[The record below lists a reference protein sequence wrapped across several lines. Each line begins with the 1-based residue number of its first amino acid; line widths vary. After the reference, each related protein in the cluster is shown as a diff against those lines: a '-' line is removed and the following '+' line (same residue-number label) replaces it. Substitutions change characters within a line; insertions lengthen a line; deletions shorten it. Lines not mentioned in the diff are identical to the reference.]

1 MRVLRCFSFI
11 DLSGFT
17 ALTAHEG
24 DERAVS
30 LLTTFRS
37 IVREICSRRGVRID
51 KWLGDGA
58 MLVSTHPTPM
68 LATLLE
74 IDHSMKAARV
84 RLQVRCGAAVG
95 EVILHEGDDYI
106 GHPVNMAARL
116 CDLAA
121 GGEVLITR
129 EVAEARPR
137 WARVTSSRGQD
148 VKGYD
153 EPVEVVTLGL
163 AALEGQASSCPVCGI
178 PLNATVADSASHDA
192 AGGTVLFCADSCRE
206 TWERRPTKSSEHQG
220 SLRSPLMGS

>member
-1 MRVLRCFSFI
+1 VRVLRCFSFI

-74 IDHSMKAARV
+74 IEHSMKAARV
-84 RLQVRCGAAVG
+84 RLQVRCGASVG

-121 GGEVLITR
+121 GGEVLVTR
-129 EVAEARPR
+129 EVAAARPTWSR
-137 WARVTSSRGQD
+137 ITSSKQVE

-153 EPVEVVTLGL
+153 EPIDVVTLGL
-163 AALEGQASSCPVCGI
+163 VVLGGEAAACPVCGI
-178 PLNATVADSASHDA
+178 PLTADLADSNALDA
-192 AGGTVLFCADSCRE
+192 VGATVLFCADSCRE
-206 TWERRPTKSSEHQG
+206 TWERRPKQAAEHQG
-220 SLRSPLMGS
+220 SLRSPLMGF

>member
-1 MRVLRCFSFI
+1 MRVPRCFSFI

-74 IDHSMKAARV
+74 IEHSMKAARV
-84 RLQVRCGAAVG
+84 RLQVRCGSSVG

-121 GGEVLITR
+121 GGEVLVTR
-129 EVAEARPR
+129 EVAAARPT
-137 WARVTSSRGQD
+137 WSQITSAKQLE

-153 EPVEVVTLGL
+153 EPIDVVTLGL
-163 AALEGQASSCPVCGI
+163 VVVHGDATSCPVCGI
-178 PLNATVADSASHDA
+178 PLTADLADSNALDA
-192 AGGTVLFCADSCRE
+192 VGAMVLFCADSCRE
-206 TWERRPTKSSEHQG
+206 TWERRPKQAAEHQG
-220 SLRSPLMGS
+220 SLRSPLMGF